1 MTEPQEPSATP
12 STLADLEKLWR
23 WRGVDWPSPD
33 SVKCADEL
41 AAALRPSEGPET
53 GRPPAD
59 EPPSQIF
66 AAAKMERRVEEAI
79 GDVLSR
85 YSCAEIRDDVT
96 AAVLA
101 ALPAGP
107 ETGDRE
113 RLRAPK

>member
-1 MTEPQEPSATP
+1 
-12 STLADLEKLWR
+12 
-23 WRGVDWPSPD
+23 
-33 SVKCADEL
+33 
-41 AAALRPSEGPET
+41 
-53 GRPPAD
+53 
-59 EPPSQIF
+59 
-66 AAAKMERRVEEAI
+66 MERRVEEAI

-113 RLRAPK
+113 RLRALALDGARSAHLHYFRIGFEDIFRTVELRDGHNVQDFDTCSHPNCVLVRQAAPAASEGQK